1 MKRPGKKSEQG
12 MAMLATLMAVALMTV
27 LVMDFAYS
35 ASSGFR
41 AAANQM
47 NELRAD
53 YLARSGI
60 QVGLGLLA
68 QDARNDTLSKQAYD
82 GLDEMWATPFPPL
95 PVDGG
100 TASVTII
107 DETRKLNI
115 NQVVNSSNGAP
126 NTTFIAT
133 LSRLFEIIGVS
144 PDIVPAIIDWI
155 DPDSVPTQGGAENDF
170 YLGLMPPYEPRN
182 GPMPTIAD
190 LKMIRGVDDATFIR
204 LAQFLTVAPESRV
217 NINTAPPEVLMA
229 MMPLLANQPSILQA
243 LMAQRPFHTMSD
255 LNKAPGFSAASKN
268 SQNLFTTQS
277 DYFTISGVGTF
288 AGARTFAYATV
299 RRNGTGPMLLSYWH
313 ED

>member
-1 MKRPGKKSEQG
+1 MKRGTNRERG
-12 MAMLATLMAVALMTV
+12 MAMLATMMAVALMTV
-27 LVMDFAYS
+27 IVMDFAYS
-35 ASSGFR
+35 ATTGFR

-68 QDARNDTLSKQAYD
+68 QDARNDALSKQAYD
-82 GLDEMWATPFPPL
+82 GLDEMWASPFPPL

-100 TASVTII
+100 TASVTIV
-107 DETRKLNI
+107 DESRKLNI
-115 NQVVNSSNGAP
+115 NQLVNAANGAP
-126 NTTFIAT
+126 NASFAAIIT
-133 LSRLFEIIGVS
+133 RLFELIGVS
-144 PDIVPAIIDWI
+144 PDILPALIDWV
-155 DPDSVPTQGGAENDF
+155 DPDSVPTQGGAESDY

-190 LKMIRGVDDATFIR
+190 LKMVRGVDDATFIR
-204 LAQFLTVAPESRV
+204 LAQFLTTVPDTKV

-229 MMPLLANQPSILQA
+229 MLPQLANQPQLLQSI
-243 LMAQRPFHTMSD
+243 MAQRPFRTTADM
-255 LNKAPGFSAASKN
+255 NKAPGFAAIAKN
-268 SQNLFTTQS
+268 SSSLFTTQS
-277 DYFTISGVGTF
+277 DYFTITGVGTF

>member
-1 MKRPGKKSEQG
+1 
-12 MAMLATLMAVALMTV
+12 MLATLMAVALMTV

-35 ASSGFR
+35 ANSGFR

-100 TASVTII
+100 TASVTIV
-107 DETRKLNI
+107 DDTRKLNI
-115 NQVVNSSNGAP
+115 NQVVSANNGQP
-126 NTTFIAT
+126 NQTFIAT
-133 LSRLFEIIGVS
+133 LSRLFEILGVS
-144 PDIVPAIIDWI
+144 PEIVPAIIDWI
-155 DPDSVPTQGGAENDF
+155 DPDSQPTQGGAENDF

-204 LAQFLTVAPESRV
+204 LAQFLTVAPDSRV
-217 NINTAPPEVLMA
+217 NINTAPPEILMA
-229 MMPLLANQPSILQA
+229 MIPQLANQTSILQEI
-243 LMAQRPFHTMSD
+243 MAQRPYHTTSD
-255 LNKAPGFSAASKN
+255 LNKALSAITKSGQGSQGGQSSQN
-268 SQNLFTTQS
+268 SQSLFTTQS
-277 DYFTISGVGTF
+277 DYFTITGVGTF

>member
-1 MKRPGKKSEQG
+1 
-12 MAMLATLMAVALMTV
+12 MAMLAALMAVTLLTV

-35 ASSGFR
+35 ATAGYR

-68 QDARNDTLSKQAYD
+68 QDARNDALSKTPYD
-82 GLDEMWATPFPPL
+82 GLDEMWASPFPPL
-95 PVDGG
+95 PVGGG
-100 TASVTII
+100 TASVTIV

-115 NQVVNSSNGAP
+115 NQLINANNGSP
-126 NTTFIAT
+126 NATFAAT
-133 LSRLFEIIGVS
+133 LARLFELINVN
-144 PDIVPAIIDWI
+144 PEIVPALIDWI
-155 DPDSVPTQGGAENDF
+155 DPDSSLTQGGAESDY

-182 GPMPTIAD
+182 GPIPTIAD
-190 LKMIRGVDDATFIR
+190 LKMVRGVDDQTFIR
-204 LAQFLTVAPESRV
+204 LAQFLTAAPDTKV

-229 MMPLLANQPSILQA
+229 LMPQLANQPQMLQA
-243 LMAQRPFHTMSD
+243 ILGSRPYHSSSD
-255 LNKAPGFSAASKN
+255 FSKIPGFSALTKGATN
-268 SQNLFTTQS
+268 SFTTQS
-277 DYFTISGVGTF
+277 DYFTITGTGTF

-299 RRNGTGPMLLSYWH
+299 RRNGVGPMLLSYWH